1 MKKSQSIFHLSGLVP
16 LVAAPIAIV
25 ASCSSDTATTTFSLK
40 TNVTLTDLTDDQKD
54 PNQYAGADNKQ
65 KLAELIVAKKDQI
78 FNNPPADLK
87 VEQIQIT
94 NDVIANTNDGSL
106 TFKLK
111 VISTA
116 TSPTDLITETDVTLK
131 GFTATQTPVTPTP
144 LDEAVTKIEQ
154 AYDAKTF
161 KLKDD
166 KQTIPQS
173 EIDALKTDPS
183 NFLTNY
189 TQGLPTDL
197 GQGFTTKV
205 TTDNFNVENKPA
217 GSKQAQQP
225 TTKQQLFKFK
235 VTVVDAQQKE
245 KTTKEFSF
253 EFTLQEAPAPINKVT
268 TTAKTSVNA
277 SEFNLQGDKVSV
289 AQPKL
294 TKTWVVTNIAKLVN
308 GDQEVTAEA
317 DVTALTVTPNAQD
330 STKLTLTFKLAAQK
344 WYDNNGALG
353 SAESADFRVEII
365 GFAKAAQL
373 AVKKPEFQASEL
385 GADFG
390 TKTFAELNQ
399 LMNRAAWLFG
409 NKEKYLNGDLV
420 PGTTD
425 KNFIQSGVRI
435 NFVQKTNDQTKA
447 DMTFSIAAGRSYDA
461 QGRVTTAATRI
472 TFTVTNIAT

>member
-1 MKKSQSIFHLSGLVP
+1 MKKSQSIFLLSGLVP

-25 ASCSSDTATTTFSLK
+25 ASCSSDTAATTTFSLK
-40 TNVTLTDLTDDQKD
+40 GTDITLSNLTDQEKVLSQYTGDSKD
-54 PNQYAGADNKQ
+54 S
-65 KLAELIVAKKDQI
+65 LINLILAKKAEI

-87 VEQIQIT
+87 NTQIEIPGT
-94 NDVIANTNDGSL
+94 VTADETVGSL
-106 TFKLK
+106 TFEFK
-111 VISTA
+111 VKSSTENTA
-116 TSPTDLITETDVTLK
+116 DLISLTRVVLK
-131 GFTATQTPVTPTP
+131 GFATTQTPDTQTP
-144 LDEAVTKIEQ
+144 LDQAVNKIEQ

-173 EIDALKTDPS
+173 EIDALKADPS

-189 TQGLPTDL
+189 TQGLPADL

-205 TTDNFNVENKPA
+205 TADNFNVEDKPA

-245 KTTKEFSF
+245 KTTKEFNF

-268 TTAKTSVNA
+268 TTAKASVNA

-294 TKTWVVTNIAKLVN
+294 TKAWIVTNIAKLVD

-344 WYDNNGALG
+344 WYESENTLG
-353 SAESADFRVEII
+353 QAESADFSVEIT
-365 GFAKAAQL
+365 GFTKATQL

-385 GADFG
+385 GQDFG
-390 TKTFAELNQ
+390 TKPFNELNQ
-399 LMNRAAWLFG
+399 LINSAAWLF
-409 NKEKYLNGDLV
+409 NNREKYLNGDLV
-420 PGTTD
+420 SGTNAG
-425 KNFIQSGVRI
+425 NFIQRGTIS
-435 NFVQKTNDQTKA
+435 FQQQTDQTKA
-447 DMTFSIAAGRSYDA
+447 VMTFSIAAGRSYDA
-461 QGRVTTAATRI
+461 QGRVTTTATQI
-472 TFTVTNIAT
+472 TFTVINIQQ